1 MNINEY
7 AKQGKKQNKNQCA
20 YSASALANLSD
31 STVEGHKKCL
41 NSTVNATLLKKCSQ
55 AETETVCLLH

>member
-31 STVEGHKKCL
+31 
-41 NSTVNATLLKKCSQ
+41 
-55 AETETVCLLH
+55 